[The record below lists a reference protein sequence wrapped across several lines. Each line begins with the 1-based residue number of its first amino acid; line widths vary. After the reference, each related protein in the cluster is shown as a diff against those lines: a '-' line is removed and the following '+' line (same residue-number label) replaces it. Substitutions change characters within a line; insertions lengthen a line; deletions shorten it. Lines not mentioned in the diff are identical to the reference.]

1 MKRIFGGVLML
12 AGAFSLYVFATR
24 AMFQGRSSIGST
36 YELGLPL
43 IFMGMDY
50 PTDALLLAG
59 ALWGF
64 ILGFWFVLTGTD
76 EAAQVLRGGR
86 IARLMLLNGLLLLST
101 LAVAFLGAKHHK
113 DATTV
118 AVFGLV
124 ALAQAACG
132 LILLILSLFERPKGI
147 ASLAFGAVVYLGGV
161 GVGVLAFLWGGGAP

>member
-1 MKRIFGGVLML
+1 MKRILGGVLML

-24 AMFQGRSSIGST
+24 AMFHGRGSIGST

-43 IFMGMDY
+43 VFVGMDY
-50 PTDALLLAG
+50 PTDALLLLG

-64 ILGFWFVLTGTD
+64 ILGLWFVITGAD
-76 EAAQVLRGGR
+76 EPGAGLRGGR

-101 LAVAFLGAKHHK
+101 LAVAFVGAKHRQ

-124 ALAQAACG
+124 ALAQAAGG
-132 LILLILSLFERPKGI
+132 LILLLLSIFERPKGI

-161 GVGVLAFLWGGGAP
+161 GVGVLALLWGGGP

>member
-1 MKRIFGGVLML
+1 MKRILGGVLML

-24 AMFQGRSSIGST
+24 AMFHGRASIGST

-43 IFMGMDY
+43 LFVGMDY

-59 ALWGF
+59 SLWGF
-64 ILGFWFVLTGTD
+64 ILGLWFTITGSD
-76 EAAQVLRGGR
+76 EPGAGLRGGR

-101 LAVAFLGAKHHK
+101 LAVAFIGAKHHK

-124 ALAQAACG
+124 GLAQAACG
-132 LILLILSLFERPKGI
+132 LILLILSIFERPKGI
-147 ASLAFGAVVYLGGV
+147 ASLAFGALVYLGGV
-161 GVGVLAFLWGGGAP
+161 GVGVLALLWGGGP

>member
-24 AMFQGRSSIGST
+24 AMFHGKTSIGAT
-36 YELGLPL
+36 LDLGLPL
-43 IFMGMDY
+43 VFMGMDY

-64 ILGFWFVLTGTD
+64 ILGLWFIISGAD
-76 EAAQVLRGGR
+76 EASEALRGGR
-86 IARLMLLNGLLLLST
+86 IARVMLMNGLLLLST
-101 LAVAFLGAKHHK
+101 LGIAYVGAKAGK

-118 AVFGLV
+118 AVFGIV
-124 ALAQAACG
+124 ALLQAALG

-161 GVGVLAFLWGGGAP
+161 AVGVLAFFWGGA

>member
-1 MKRIFGGVLML
+1 MKRILGGVLML

-24 AMFQGRSSIGST
+24 AMFLGRGSIGST
-36 YELGLPL
+36 YEPGLPL
-43 IFMGMDY
+43 SFVGLDY

-64 ILGFWFVLTGTD
+64 ILGLWFVITGAD
-76 EAAQVLRGGR
+76 EAKEALRGGR
-86 IARLMLLNGLLLLST
+86 IARLMLLNGLLLVST
-101 LAVAFLGAKHHK
+101 LAVAYLGAKHHA
-113 DATTV
+113 DPLTV

-132 LILLILSLFERPKGI
+132 LILFVLSIFERPKGI

-161 GVGVLAFLWGGGAP
+161 AVGVLAFLWGGGP

>member
-12 AGAFSLYVFATR
+12 AGAFSLYAFATR
-24 AMFQGRSSIGST
+24 AMFNGRASMGST

-43 IFMGMDY
+43 LFVGMDY

-59 ALWGF
+59 AMWGF
-64 ILGFWFVLTGTD
+64 ILGFWFILSGGDDTAG
-76 EAAQVLRGGR
+76 ALRGGR
-86 IARLMLLNGLLLLST
+86 IARIMLMNGLLLLST
-101 LAVAFLGAKHHK
+101 LAVAYFGARHQK

-124 ALAQAACG
+124 ALVQAAFG
-132 LILLILSLFERPKGI
+132 LILLVLSLFERPKGI

-161 GVGVLAFLWGGGAP
+161 GVGILTFLWGGGA